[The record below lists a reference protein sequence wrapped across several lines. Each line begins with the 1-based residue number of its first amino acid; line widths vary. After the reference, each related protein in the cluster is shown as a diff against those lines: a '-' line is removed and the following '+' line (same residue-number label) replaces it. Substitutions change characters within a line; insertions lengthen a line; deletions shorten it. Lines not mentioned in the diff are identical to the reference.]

1 MDCDAIST
9 NASAHPIRIS
19 ETENALQIVPV
30 GIRGAGLYSPAT
42 MGSQIWHET
51 EFAVSTSE
59 EGRRRIG
66 DNFFFF
72 RITAIIGAKKWDGS
86 WKGMYKSRKSS
97 SSVRLGCVTA
107 CLYTKGNN
115 ADCIVLEG

>member
-9 NASAHPIRIS
+9 NASVHPIRIS

-30 GIRGAGLYSPAT
+30 GMRGAGLYSPAT

-51 EFAVSTSE
+51 EFAVSTAE

-66 DNFFFF
+66 DNFFF
-72 RITAIIGAKKWDGS
+72 
-86 WKGMYKSRKSS
+86 
-97 SSVRLGCVTA
+97 LG
-107 CLYTKGNN
+107 LQ
-115 ADCIVLEG
+115 L